1 MKYITALILTL
12 AFTAPAAAG
21 EITRPDP
28 ASDFKWKSTECAK
41 PIPKP
46 AIGGQSKQDRLMAYA
61 TDIEIYIECIQREAQ
76 RDFQKAQ
83 ADMQEALERD
93 LEKDVQ
99 VMNDMMLNAAK
110 TMR

>member
-21 EITRPDP
+21 EITRPDA

-46 AIGGQSKQDRLMAYA
+46 AMGGQSKQDRLMAYA
-61 TDIEIYIECIQREAQ
+61 TDIEIYIDCIQREAQ
-76 RDFQKAQ
+76 RDFHQGFDKGS
-83 ADMQEALERD
+83 EALF
-93 LEKDVQ
+93 
-99 VMNDMMLNAAK
+99 
-110 TMR
+110 